1 MLATRATEDV
11 NLDEP
16 TFRRIEDL
24 QSVGINMSDIKKL
37 QDAGF
42 STVGSVLQSS
52 SRDLVAIKGLSEG
65 NGYICLCSVS

>member
-1 MLATRATEDV
+1 MQATRTSEDI

-16 TFRRIEDL
+16 TFRRVEDL
-24 QSVGINMSDIKKL
+24 QSVGINVSDIKKL

-52 SRDLVAIKGLSEG
+52 SRDLVTIKGLSEG
-65 NGYICLCSVS
+65 NTYYSMPAS